1 MFIKVGRQGATTS
14 QIAGAAS
21 GTHKHD
27 IENTTLSVA
36 KEYLYSFKKIQHL
49 SGVVWCLTKTAAK
62 EHKKTVHRDQ
72 NKIHFWYKQKS
83 VEKRYNG
90 INTNIKKGKGI
101 NASTEEYRH

>member
-1 MFIKVGRQGATTS
+1 MFIKVGRQGAMTR

-21 GTHKHD
+21 GTHTQD

-36 KEYLYSFKKIQHL
+36 KEYLYSFKQIQEL
-49 SGVVWCLTKTAAK
+49 SGVVWCLTKAAAK
-62 EHKKTVHRDQ
+62 EHKKTVHRVR

-90 INTNIKKGKGI
+90 IYANIKKGKV
-101 NASTEEYRH
+101 

>member
-1 MFIKVGRQGATTS
+1 MTIW

-27 IENTTLSVA
+27 IENTTLSIA
-36 KEYLYSFKKIQHL
+36 KEYLYSFKQIQEL
-49 SGVVWCLTKTAAK
+49 SGVVWCLTKAAAK